1 MPPGCDKVVPLICFC
16 GCMLR
21 PVMATTQGMLDD
33 LDKAIL
39 RLAQGDLPLEE
50 APFDCWAAELGIATD
65 ELLKRLEALKASGV
79 IRDFKA
85 ILRHR
90 QAGMQANA
98 MVVWAVPEERIE
110 EVGRKLAEGAAVT
123 HCYERPA
130 FGEFALFSMLHA
142 RHVSELE
149 AVIEGIARRIGIDR
163 FKVYAS
169 ERELKKTSMR
179 YF

>member
-1 MPPGCDKVVPLICFC
+1 
-16 GCMLR
+16 
-21 PVMATTQGMLDD
+21 MLDE

-39 RLAQGDLPLEE
+39 KLAQGDLPLEE
-50 APFDCWAAELGIATD
+50 ASFDCWAAELGIETA
-65 ELLKRLEALKASGV
+65 ELLRRLAALKAAGV

-98 MVVWAVPEERIE
+98 MVVWAVPEERRE
-110 EVGRKLAEGAAVT
+110 EVGRKLAEEPAVT

-142 RHVSELE
+142 RSVPELQTL
-149 AVIEGIARRIGIDR
+149 IDTIARRIGVER
-163 FKVYAS
+163 FKVYTS
-169 ERELKKTSMR
+169 VRELKKSSMR

>member
-1 MPPGCDKVVPLICFC
+1 
-16 GCMLR
+16 
-21 PVMATTQGMLDD
+21 MLDE
-33 LDKAIL
+33 LDMAIL
-39 RLAQGDLPLEE
+39 GLAQGDLPLEE
-50 APFDCWAAELGIATD
+50 APYDIWATELGIETA
-65 ELLKRLEALKASGV
+65 ELLKRLAALKASGV

-98 MVVWAVPEERIE
+98 MVVWAVPEERRE
-110 EVGRKLAEGAAVT
+110 EVGRKLAEEPAVT

-142 RHVSELE
+142 RSVSELQ
-149 AVIEGIARRIGIDR
+149 AVIERIAGRIGVER
-163 FKVYAS
+163 YKVYTS
-169 ERELKKTSMR
+169 VRELKKSSMR

>member
-1 MPPGCDKVVPLICFC
+1 MQI
-16 GCMLR
+16 
-21 PVMATTQGMLDD
+21 LDD

-39 RLAQGDLPLEE
+39 ALAQGDLPLLE
-50 APFDCWAAELGIATD
+50 APFDAWAAVLGIEVA
-65 ELLKRLEALKASGV
+65 ELLGRIAALKESGI

-98 MVVWAVPEERIE
+98 MVAWAVESARVE
-110 EVGRKLAEGAAVT
+110 EVGALLAGETAVT

-130 FGEFALFSMLHA
+130 FGEYNLFSMIHGRSRA
-142 RHVSELE
+142 ELL
-149 AVIEGIARRIGIDR
+149 ALINDLAGRIGIDR
-163 FKVYAS
+163 YRIYWSVK
-169 ERELKKTSMR
+169 ELKKSSMQ

>member
-1 MPPGCDKVVPLICFC
+1 
-16 GCMLR
+16 
-21 PVMATTQGMLDD
+21 MATTQSMLDE

-39 RLAQGDLPLEE
+39 GLAQGDLPLEE
-50 APFDCWAAELGIATD
+50 TPYDIWAAELGIEPD
-65 ELLKRLEALKASGV
+65 ELLKRLAALKASGF

-98 MVVWAVPEERIE
+98 MVVWAVPEARVE
-110 EVGRKLAEGAAVT
+110 EVGRLLAEEPAVT

-142 RHVSELE
+142 RSVPELQ
-149 AVIEGIARRIGIDR
+149 AVIERIAQRIGINR
-163 FKVYAS
+163 FKVYES
-169 ERELKKTSMR
+169 VRELKKSSMR

>member
-1 MPPGCDKVVPLICFC
+1 
-16 GCMLR
+16 
-21 PVMATTQGMLDD
+21 MLDD

-39 RLAQGDLPLEE
+39 KLAQGDLPLEE
-50 APFDCWAAELGIATD
+50 TPYDTWAAELGIEPD
-65 ELLKRLEALKASGV
+65 ELLKRLAALKASGV

-98 MVVWAVPEERIE
+98 MVVWAVPKERME
-110 EVGRKLAEGAAVT
+110 EVGNMLAEEPAVT

-142 RHVSELE
+142 RSVPQLQNL
-149 AVIEGIARRIGIDR
+149 IDTIAARIGIKR

-169 ERELKKTSMR
+169 VRELKKSSMR